1 MTLTEL
7 KYIIA
12 VAREKHFGKA
22 ADACFVSQ
30 PTLSVAVKK
39 LEEELKT
46 QIFERHSGE
55 VTLTPQGRTI
65 IAQAQRVLDEAKQ
78 LKQLAKYGL
87 DPMRGPIRLGTIYT
101 IAPYLLPTLIRKT
114 KQALPEIPLFLH
126 ETFTAVLLEML
137 RQGELDCAILAYP
150 FSMAGLEAID
160 LYDEPYVVTVPNDH
174 EWSNRAEIDP
184 HELSGQTML
193 LLGAGHCFRDHVLA
207 VCPELNR
214 TSPANDED
222 GETPRNFEGSSL
234 ETIRQMVAG
243 GIGISVLPR
252 TSVIDINKRD
262 SMVSYIPFS
271 QPKPS
276 RRIALVWR
284 KGFPRKEALEALAK
298 VILTCEL
305 PDVSWVSSGSKSN

>member
-39 LEEELKT
+39 LEEELEV
-46 QIFERHSGE
+46 QIFERLSGE
-55 VTLTPQGRTI
+55 VTVTPQGRAI
-65 IAQAQRVLDEAKQ
+65 IAQAQRVLDESKQ
-78 LKQLAKYGL
+78 LKQLAKYGV
-87 DPMRGPIRLGTIYT
+87 DPLRGPIRLGTIYT
-101 IAPYLLPTLIRKT
+101 IAPYLLPKLIRKT
-114 KQALPEIPLFLH
+114 KQQLPDMPLFLH
-126 ETFTAVLLEML
+126 ETFTSVLLEML

-150 FSMAGLEAID
+150 FAMAGLEAID
-160 LYDEPYVVTVPNDH
+160 LYDEPYLVSVPHDH
-174 EWSNRAEIDP
+174 EWAQREAISPD
-184 HELSGQTML
+184 ELSGQNML
-193 LLGAGHCFRDHVLA
+193 LLGAGHCFREHVLE

-214 TSPANDED
+214 KKPMMDEVD
-222 GETPRNFEGSSL
+222 DMPRNFEGSSL

-252 TSVIDINKRD
+252 TSVVDMDKRD
-262 SMVSYIPFS
+262 SMVSYIPFTE
-271 QPKPS
+271 PRPT

-284 KGFPRKEALEALAK
+284 KGFPRKEALEKLSK

-305 PDVSWVSSGSKSN
+305 PEVSWINPSE